1 MKRLVL
7 FALTAAALA
16 AMTASAW
23 AAPPPPAWA
32 SLTARESRTA
42 EHIDQARKAAQI
54 NEAEADRLQR
64 QLHRV
69 QSLQAY
75 YRRSHGV
82 SAWERRDLERRIKT
96 IDSHIGRRHEAH
108 PAKPAK
114 PRA

>member
-7 FALTAAALA
+7 IVLTAAAAA
-16 AMTASAW
+16 AMTAPAS
-23 AAPPPPAWA
+23 AAPSPAWA
-32 SLTARESRTA
+32 SLTAREARTA
-42 EHIDQARKAAQI
+42 ERIDQARKTGQI
-54 NEAEADRLQR
+54 TDAEAGRLQR